1 MRELSMHEIQQVS
14 GGHGEV
20 LSNQS
25 QSAGMFSHHGNRYG
39 GYFDYFGTHPDE
51 ERPGEMPPDIPYPE
65 EEERE
70 EEERSCGDAILNGAV
85 HGLYEAAAALFI
97 AVGIFKVPVPPNA
110 AAALLAI
117 GAADGAYDAYE
128 SDPSCNDEDDD

>member
-39 GYFDYFGTHPDE
+39 GYFDYFGGNPDE
-51 ERPGEMPPDIPYPE
+51 ERPGEMPPDIPLPE

-70 EEERSCGDAILNGAV
+70 KEERSCG
-85 HGLYEAAAALFI
+85 E
-97 AVGIFKVPVPPNA
+97 AVGVEVLISTLIGVPP
-110 AAALLAI
+110 AI
-117 GAADGAYDAYE
+117 GAFFAGGGLPGAGLVLGTFAY
-128 SDPSCNDEDDD
+128 SGGIDEYRNNPNCHDDDDDN